1 MRRRVVVTGIGCVT
15 PLGTDVET
23 MWRRLLAGES
33 GVGYTTLFDASNF
46 PTKISAEVR
55 NWDLSDVGENPAD
68 WKYQGRH
75 THFAVGAAKKAMAD
89 SGLDLEKIDPTRFG
103 VYTGSGEGQQDF
115 KRFTQ
120 MMVAGLGGGDQL
132 DLAKFIQKGLETLHP
147 IAELEQEPNMPAG
160 HLASLFNA
168 QGPNLNCLTACA
180 ASSQAVGE
188 AVEIIRRGE
197 ADVMLAGG
205 THTMIHPF
213 GVTGFNLLT
222 ALSTRN
228 DEPTRASRPFD
239 RDRDGFVLGEGAGM
253 VILEALE
260 HAQARGAKIY
270 GELVGYGSTA
280 DAFRITD
287 THPEGRGAISCIKM
301 AHRRRRPGAGRRRLH
316 QRPRH
321 QHHRERQGGNAGHQE
336 GLRRPGV
343 QDSRFQH
350 EEHDGPPDRRRRGHG
365 VDHLPAGH
373 PRQRRAADDQLR
385 DARPRVRSGLHSE
398 RCPRAPLRRGLEQQ
412 FRVWRAEHRAVG
424 QPVCRLVGRA
434 TCNACFMCCFLASRL
449 RSRSCFC
456 SNVLRAIVG
465 IVKSIR
471 SEWGCC
477 TGNIVKVKTGDLG
490 AQGNDEC

>member
-1 MRRRVVVTGIGCVT
+1 
-15 PLGTDVET
+15 
-23 MWRRLLAGES
+23 MWQRLLDGES

-55 NWDLSDVGENPAD
+55 NWDLSDVGENPETGSTRAGTPISPSAPPRRR
-68 WKYQGRH
+68 WPTRAS
-75 THFAVGAAKKAMAD
+75 TSAK
-89 SGLDLEKIDPTRFG
+89 LDPTRFG

-115 KRFTQ
+115 DRFTQ
-120 MMVAGLGGGDQL
+120 MMVAGLGGGDSSTWPSSP
-132 DLAKFIQKGLETLHP
+132 QKGLETLHP

-168 QGPNLNCLTACA
+168 QGPNVNCLTACA
-180 ASSQAVGE
+180 ASSQAIGE

-197 ADVMLAGG
+197 ADVMLSGG

-228 DEPTRASRPFD
+228 DEPTQASRPFD

-270 GELVGYGSTA
+270 GEIVGYGSTA

-287 THPEGRGAISCIKM
+287 THPEGRGAISCIQM
-301 AHRRRRPGAGRRRLH
+301 ALADAGLGLDDVDYINAHGTSTTVNDKVETLAIKQVFGAAGLQDPRL
-316 QRPRH
+316 
-321 QHHRERQGGNAGHQE
+321 
-336 GLRRPGV
+336 
-343 QDSRFQH
+343 QH

-365 VDHLPAGH
+365 ADHLPAGH

-385 DARPRVRSGLHSE
+385 DARSRVRSGL
-398 RCPRAPLRRGLEQQ
+398 RPQRRPRAPLRRGPVQQ
-412 FRVWRAEHRAVG
+412 LRLRRPEHLADRRAVQG
-424 QPVCRLVGRA
+424 VVRTNLKTTCGEVRTRTGCR
-434 TCNACFMCCFLASRL
+434 
-449 RSRSCFC
+449 
-456 SNVLRAIVG
+456 
-465 IVKSIR
+465 
-471 SEWGCC
+471 
-477 TGNIVKVKTGDLG
+477 
-490 AQGNDEC
+490 